1 MVTPDKT
8 TPRRATACLHIGLI
22 ALVVSSNGCDRKR
35 PSVPA
40 TNQPTIQSTSVSGQS
55 QLGTSL
61 IRLRDVAE
69 TSGVGF
75 TYRNGFESG
84 QFAIIQSLG
93 GGCAISDIDVD
104 GFSDLI
110 FSGGGDFDSNTQPV
124 GLAGAVYR
132 NSGGFEFEEATRN
145 AAFTS
150 AGSFSHAVSTADFN
164 NDGFPDVLI
173 TGYGGVS
180 LFVNQ
185 GDGTFVD
192 ATETAGLDD
201 ASWSSSAAWGDLDG
215 DGSLDLYIT
224 HYVNWSPE
232 NNPVC
237 LAGTK
242 REICPPRQFSGLTD
256 SFYISNGDG
265 SFREAG
271 KEIGLVDG
279 GKGLGVIV
287 ADFDLDGDLDV
298 YVANDTEPNFHYI
311 YDRDSGKLVESAA
324 MTGTGL
330 GTNGSSEGSM
340 GCDLGDFDVDGLP
353 DICVANYQ
361 GESFSLHRNRS
372 NNIFLPAG
380 RHTGVAT
387 LPGLYV
393 GWGTLFADLD
403 LDQDEDLLVT
413 TGHVILYPA
422 DSTVAQTPVILE
434 NIECVSFRNVSST
447 AGRYT
452 SESHEGRGLASG
464 DLDHDGDLDFVVS
477 HLNTSAAILKNETP
491 TTSHW
496 ILIKLIGHESTRDAI
511 GSRVHVKTATR
522 TLVRQLKGGTSYAS
536 TSDSWLH
543 FGLGPNDTVQDVTV
557 FWRSGI
563 VTKIGSLKADHRYL
577 IRESTSNATQF
588 SD

>member
-1 MVTPDKT
+1 MVTPSKT
-8 TPRRATACLHIGLI
+8 TSRIVTVWLCIRLI
-22 ALVVSSNGCDRKR
+22 ALVVFLNGCDRNR
-35 PSVPA
+35 PSG
-40 TNQPTIQSTSVSGQS
+40 PTISQPAMQDTSVSDQS
-55 QLGTSL
+55 QVGAAL

-75 TYRNGFESG
+75 TYRNGFESE

-104 GFSDLI
+104 GFSDLL
-110 FSGGGDFDSNTQPV
+110 FTGGGDFDSNNQPV
-124 GLAGAVYR
+124 GLPGAVYR
-132 NSGGFEFEEATRN
+132 NCGGLEFEEVTRDAT
-145 AAFTS
+145 FTS
-150 AGSFSHAVSTADFN
+150 ARSFSHAVSTADFN
-164 NDGFPDVLI
+164 NDGFSDALI
-173 TGYGGVS
+173 TGYGGVT

-192 ATETAGLDD
+192 ATENAGLND
-201 ASWSSSAAWGDLDG
+201 ASWSSSAAWGDIDG
-215 DGSLDLYIT
+215 DGSLDLYII

-242 REICPPRQFSGLTD
+242 RELCAPRQFSGVTD

-279 GKGLGVIV
+279 GKGLGVII
-287 ADFDLDGDLDV
+287 ADFDLDGDLDI

-330 GTNGSSEGSM
+330 GENGSSEGSM
-340 GCDLGDFDVDGLP
+340 GCDLGDFNVDGLP
-353 DICVANYQ
+353 DIWVANYQ
-361 GESFSLHRNRS
+361 GEAFSLHRNRS
-372 NNIFLPAG
+372 NNIFMPVG
-380 RHTGVAT
+380 RQTGVAT

-403 LDQDEDLLVT
+403 LDQDEDLFVA

-422 DSTVAQTPVILE
+422 DSTVAQMPVVLE
-434 NIECVSFRNVSST
+434 NIEGEHFRNVAST
-447 AGRYT
+447 AGLYM

-477 HLNTSAAILKNETP
+477 HLNTPAAILKNETQ

-496 ILIKLIGHESTRDAI
+496 MFIKLIGNESTREAI
-511 GSRVHVKTATR
+511 GSRVHVKTANR
-522 TLVRQLKGGTSYAS
+522 TIVRQMKGGTSYAS

-543 FGLGPNDTVQDVTV
+543 FGLGPDETVQDVTV
-557 FWRSGI
+557 FWRSGV
-563 VTKIGSLKADHRYL
+563 VTVIGSLEADHRYV
-577 IRESTSNATQF
+577 IRELTSHATQY

>member
-1 MVTPDKT
+1 MVTPSKT
-8 TPRRATACLHIGLI
+8 TSRTITVGLCVGGI
-22 ALVVSSNGCDRKR
+22 AVVVFFSGCDREG
-35 PSVPA
+35 PSVPI
-40 TNQPTIQSTSVSGQS
+40 TSQPAMQDTSVGGQS
-55 QLGTSL
+55 HVGAAL
-61 IRLRDVAE
+61 IRFHDVAE

-110 FSGGGDFDSNTQPV
+110 FSGGGDFDSNNQPV
-124 GLAGAVYR
+124 GLTGAVYR
-132 NSGGFEFEEATRN
+132 NSGGLEFEEVTRD

-150 AGSFSHAVSTADFN
+150 ARFFSHAVSTADFN

-173 TGYGGVS
+173 TGYGGVT

-192 ATETAGLDD
+192 ATENAGIDD
-201 ASWSSSAAWGDLDG
+201 ASWSSSAAWGDIDG
-215 DGSLDLYIT
+215 DGSLDLYVT

-237 LAGTK
+237 LAGAK
-242 REICPPRQFSGLTD
+242 QDICPPRQFSGLTD
-256 SFYISNGDG
+256 SFLISNGDG

-287 ADFDLDGDLDV
+287 ADFDLDGDLDI

-330 GTNGSSEGSM
+330 GANGSSEGSM

-353 DICVANYQ
+353 DIWVANYQ

-380 RHTGVAT
+380 RQTGVAT

-422 DSTVAQTPVILE
+422 NSTVAQRPVVLE
-434 NIECVSFRNVSST
+434 NIKGESFRNVAST
-447 AGRYT
+447 AGLYMF
-452 SESHEGRGLASG
+452 ESHEGRGLASG

-477 HLNTSAAILKNETP
+477 HLNTPAAILKNETP

-496 ILIKLIGHESTRDAI
+496 MLIKLIGHESTREAI

-543 FGLGPNDTVQDVTV
+543 FGLGPDESVQDVTV
-557 FWRSGI
+557 FWRSGV
-563 VTKIGSLKADHRYL
+563 VTKIGSLEADHRYV